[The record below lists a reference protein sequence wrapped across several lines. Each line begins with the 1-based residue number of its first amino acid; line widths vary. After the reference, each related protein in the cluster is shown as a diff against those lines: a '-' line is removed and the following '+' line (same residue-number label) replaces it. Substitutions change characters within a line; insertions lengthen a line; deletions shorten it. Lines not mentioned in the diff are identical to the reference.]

1 MHYNTLGKSG
11 MKVSHLG
18 LGAMLFGWRTAPQE
32 AMRIMDVARDAGIN
46 VIDTSDSYGRGR
58 SEEIIGEAIAA
69 GGRRDHML
77 LATKFRLTADAGC
90 RDGSAIVRACEES
103 LKRLRT
109 DRIDLYQ
116 LHFPHPD
123 VPAETVLR
131 AMEDLI
137 RSGKVV
143 HSGICNFPAW
153 QVLESFRVADQC
165 GTGRFVSNQIPYNLL
180 DRSAERELLPMASAL
195 GHGVIVYCAL
205 AEGILTGKYRRS
217 KPLPEDSRYANIDK
231 PGFHRERL
239 TFAVHD
245 AVQKLEALAACR
257 GVALYNYCL
266 AWVLAR
272 PEVACTLIG
281 PATVAQLQ
289 DCLLSQGIDFT
300 DSDQDDIDSVIPPGA
315 VLSPFVVTSRAR
327 TSSRAH

>member
-1 MHYNTLGKSG
+1 MRYTTLGNSG
-11 MKVSHLG
+11 MKVSQLG
-18 LGAMLFGWRTAPQE
+18 LGAMVFGWRTAPRE
-32 AMRIMDVARDAGIN
+32 AVRIMDAARDNGIN

-58 SEEIIGEAIAA
+58 SEEIIGEAMAA
-69 GGRRDHML
+69 GGRRDHMF
-77 LATKFRLTADAGC
+77 LATKFRLPADAGC
-90 RDGSAIVRACEES
+90 KDGSGIVKACEES

-116 LHFPHPD
+116 LHFPQPD
-123 VPAETVLR
+123 VPIETVLR

-143 HSGICNFPAW
+143 HSGICNLPAW
-153 QVLESFRVADQC
+153 QVVESFRVTDEC

-180 DRSAERELLPMASAL
+180 DRSAERELLPMASAF
-195 GHGVIVYCAL
+195 GHGVIVYCPL
-205 AEGILTGKYRRS
+205 AEGILTGKYRRGE
-217 KPLPEDSRYANIDK
+217 PLPENSRYAQIDK

-239 TFAVHD
+239 TPAVHD
-245 AVQKLEALAACR
+245 AVEKLEALAACR
-257 GVALYNYCL
+257 GVALSNYCL

-289 DCLLSQGIDFT
+289 DCLLSQGTDFT
-300 DSDQDDIDSVIPPGA
+300 DSDQDDIDSVISPGA
-315 VLSPFVVTSRAR
+315 VLSPFAETPRR
-327 TSSRAH
+327 MSSRAH